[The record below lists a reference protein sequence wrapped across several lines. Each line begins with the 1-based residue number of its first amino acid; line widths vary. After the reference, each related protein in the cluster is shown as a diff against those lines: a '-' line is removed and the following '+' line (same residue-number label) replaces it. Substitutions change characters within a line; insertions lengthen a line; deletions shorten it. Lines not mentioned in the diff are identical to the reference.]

1 VGCHHGFGSRLS
13 ESKIQIA
20 FLGET
25 KRTIPRSR
33 PASGRASRAGL
44 VQDAACGTGAQRRLV
59 LDETEHGAM
68 LVQVGPPA
76 SSKTAMPNH
85 VLPVIPGDRN
95 ELVECHSEA
104 TRGRSPVSPDRPT
117 KIVLRRS
124 VESAQYAASEYRDIL
139 RAAAIT
145 QSMSRKANCWDNAP
159 MESFYATLK
168 GELVEERDY
177 LTRDEARADVFQY
190 VEGFYNRSSQS
201 TCRYVVDENRFCWP
215 GSGTAGGDR
224 LF

>member
-1 VGCHHGFGSRLS
+1 MLGCHHGFGCRLS
-13 ESKIQIA
+13 GSKIQIA

-76 SSKTAMPNH
+76 SSKTATPNH

-117 KIVLRRS
+117 KIV
-124 VESAQYAASEYRDIL
+124 
-139 RAAAIT
+139 
-145 QSMSRKANCWDNAP
+145 
-159 MESFYATLK
+159 FATI
-168 GELVEERDY
+168 
-177 LTRDEARADVFQY
+177 
-190 VEGFYNRSSQS
+190 S
-201 TCRYVVDENRFCWP
+201 
-215 GSGTAGGDR
+215 
-224 LF
+224 

>member
-1 VGCHHGFGSRLS
+1 VLGCHHGFGCRLS
-13 ESKIQIA
+13 GSKIQIA

-68 LVQVGPPA
+68 LVQVGGPPA
-76 SSKTAMPNH
+76 SSKTATPNH

-95 ELVECHSEA
+95 ELGECHSEA
-104 TRGRSPVSPDRPT
+104 TRGRSPVSRDRPT

-124 VESAQYAASEYRDIL
+124 VESAL
-139 RAAAIT
+139 R
-145 QSMSRKANCWDNAP
+145 
-159 MESFYATLK
+159 TLV
-168 GELVEERDY
+168 G
-177 LTRDEARADVFQY
+177 
-190 VEGFYNRSSQS
+190 
-201 TCRYVVDENRFCWP
+201 VVDHAP
-215 GSGTAGGDR
+215 GSPCHERHVQSIEHQSCGERGGHRPANAMRRLKASSTTAR
-224 LF
+224 

>member
-1 VGCHHGFGSRLS
+1 MLGCNHGFGCRLCR
-13 ESKIQIA
+13 SKIQIA

-25 KRTIPRSR
+25 NNKRTIPRSR

-68 LVQVGPPA
+68 LVQVGGPLA
-76 SSKTAMPNH
+76 SSKTATPNH

-104 TRGRSPVSPDRPT
+104 NAGSVSVSPDRPT

-124 VESAQYAASEYRDIL
+124 VESAL
-139 RAAAIT
+139 R
-145 QSMSRKANCWDNAP
+145 
-159 MESFYATLK
+159 TLV
-168 GELVEERDY
+168 GVMDH
-177 LTRDEARADVFQY
+177 A
-190 VEGFYNRSSQS
+190 
-201 TCRYVVDENRFCWP
+201 P
-215 GSGTAGGDR
+215 GSPCHER
-224 LF
+224 HVQSIE